1 MSSSPGGDLKGK
13 TRAPADPSDL
23 ESAPLLSPDLET
35 SPSPSSPSTIR
46 KSRFRNGRRDLDADD
61 EEDTAGLLGSEDD
74 GIIRVV
80 PASPP
85 PRNRLG
91 CASICCLFFAFLFV
105 LSLVVA
111 AVFHLWI
118 GHLISEQA
126 KHGSPDEM
134 AERGLLFVGP
144 SSVKVSPIEDGNE
157 QLRVMVEVEG
167 MAGIDARKA
176 LGWEAKEDGKWLR
189 RIENRVAR
197 WAVRKAHG
205 VNVNVEK
212 VELYRGIDVDS
223 LEPIQPLV
231 VVEGMDSLH
240 LPLSYP
246 TKADPLPK
254 MQSFNLRIP
263 VSFPS
268 PRDLV
273 DYGQA
278 VWESKEYSIDAVI
291 PQLAVSLD
299 QKNFVGNTRMGGIQ
313 KRIVGLLPDLP
324 ATPKDPMSLVDLVSY
339 SAFESPSP
347 SHPNQTVIAMAVQ
360 ALMKDPLAD
369 AVKHG
374 RIPAIAWGMPFRL
387 PVSISIP
394 LPPPEDVQSTG
405 GAPPQTEVTL
415 ARISTA
421 PFSFPLGAKTAPIA
435 VSGRVVPAGNLLKGG
450 PWTGQPPLSRALSR
464 FVARY
469 LSGKPNDV
477 LIRYD
482 PSPEP
487 PLPSDPSPDAP
498 YPPSFVSD
506 LASNYTFTFKLPGTN
521 EVPDVF
527 HNLRM
532 EDMKIKL
539 GGGGEGPEGDLL
551 ASGRVVGEVVLP
563 EAAKALEDAINAK
576 RIQPD
581 VLVYDGDLP
590 RFDLES
596 DPDNFFN
603 PEHDQLALGHHGKG
617 EIDDQA
623 DYPPN
628 PLPANAF
635 ARMKMVNSMPAETI
649 HIPANSTHN
658 ATTIV
663 SATFVDAPLFLLP
676 GRSDVLRR
684 FVGKIVF
691 SGKAKA
697 SMKGISAV
705 DLALGGF
712 GEIGLQDIPIE
723 ASFMV
728 GRSGVGSIENS

>member
-1 MSSSPGGDLKGK
+1 MSSSPGGGDAKGK
-13 TRAPADPSDL
+13 TKAPADPSDL
-23 ESAPLLSPDLET
+23 ESAPLLSPDLEA
-35 SPSPSSPSTIR
+35 SPSPAAVR
-46 KSRFRNGRRDLDADD
+46 KSRFRNDRRDLDADD
-61 EEDTAGLLGSEDD
+61 DDDPHGVLGAEEDD
-74 GIIRVV
+74 GLIRVV
-80 PASPP
+80 PAPP
-85 PRNRLG
+85 PRHRLG

-105 LSLVVA
+105 LSLVLA
-111 AVFHLWI
+111 AALHLWV

-126 KHGSPDEM
+126 KHGTPDEM

-144 SSVKVSPIEDGNE
+144 SSVKLSPVE
-157 QLRVMVEVEG
+157 QGDDDLRVIVEVEG

-176 LGWEAKEDGKWLR
+176 LGWEKKEDGKWLR
-189 RIENRVAR
+189 RIENKVAR
-197 WAVRKAHG
+197 WAVRKAQG
-205 VNVNVEK
+205 VNVNVGR
-212 VELYRGIDVDS
+212 VEVYPGVDR
-223 LEPIQPLV
+223 LESSNPLV
-231 VVEGMDSLH
+231 VVEGVDSLH

-246 TKADPLPK
+246 TKADPIPA
-254 MQSFNLRIP
+254 MQAFSLRIP
-263 VSFPS
+263 VAFPS
-268 PRDLV
+268 PRDLLEF
-273 DYGQA
+273 GQG

-291 PQLAVSLD
+291 PQLSVSLD
-299 QKNFVGNTRMGGIQ
+299 QRNFVGHITLGDIQ
-313 KRIVGLLPDLP
+313 KRLVGIVPKLP
-324 ATPKDPMSLVDLVSY
+324 APPKDPMELVDLVSY

-347 SHPNQTVIAMAVQ
+347 THPNQTVIAMDIRG
-360 ALMKDPLAD
+360 LMKDPLAD

-374 RIPAIAWGMPFRL
+374 QIPAVSWGMPFRL

-394 LPPPEDVQSTG
+394 LPPVENGLSRDEP
-405 GAPPQTEVTL
+405 TEVTL

-421 PFSFPLGAKTAPIA
+421 PFSFPLHAKSAPVA
-435 VSGRVVPAGNLLKGG
+435 VSGRVVPAGNLLKGPPG
-450 PWTGQPPLSRALSR
+450 SKPPLSRALSR

-482 PSPEP
+482 TSPEP

-498 YPPSFVSD
+498 FPPSFVSD
-506 LASNYTFTFKLPGTN
+506 LASNYTFVFKLPGTN

-563 EAAKALEDAINAK
+563 EAAKALEEAINAR

-590 RFDLES
+590 RSTSEHSFES
-596 DPDNFFN
+596 GT
-603 PEHDQLALGHHGKG
+603 EQLSFGGRHGPAG
-617 EIDDQA
+617 EVDEQA

-628 PLPANAF
+628 PFPANAF
-635 ARMKMVNSMPAETI
+635 ARMKMVESMPAETI

-676 GRSDVLRR
+676 GRGDVLRR

-705 DLALGGF
+705 ELALGGF
-712 GEIGLQDIPIE
+712 GEIGLEDIPIE

-728 GRSGVGSIENS
+728 GRSGVGSVETA

>member
-1 MSSSPGGDLKGK
+1 MSDSPGGDSKGK
-13 TRAPADPSDL
+13 TKAPADPSDL
-23 ESAPLLSPDLET
+23 ESAPLLSPDLD

-61 EEDTAGLLGSEDD
+61 EDTAGLLGSEDD
-74 GIIRVV
+74 GLIRVV
-80 PASPP
+80 PAPP
-85 PRNRLG
+85 PRNRLS
-91 CASICCLFFAFLFV
+91 CASICCLFFAFLFL

-111 AVFHLWI
+111 AVLHLWV

-126 KHGSPDEM
+126 KHGSPEEM
-134 AERGLLFVGP
+134 AERGLLLVGP
-144 SSVKVSPIEDGNE
+144 SSVKVSPVEDSNE
-157 QLRVMVEVEG
+157 QLRVIVEVEG

-176 LGWEAKEDGKWLR
+176 LGWETKEDGKWFR
-189 RIENRVAR
+189 RMENKIAR
-197 WAVRKAHG
+197 WAVHKAHG
-205 VNVNVEK
+205 VNVNVGS
-212 VELYRGIDVDS
+212 VEVYPGFDSEVDN
-223 LEPIQPLV
+223 LESTNPLV

-246 TKADPLPK
+246 TKGNPIPK
-254 MQSFNLRIP
+254 MQAFNLRIP

-273 DYGQA
+273 EFGQQ
-278 VWESKEYSIDAVI
+278 VWDSREYSVQAVI
-291 PQLAVSLD
+291 PHLSVSLD
-299 QKNFVGNTRMGGIQ
+299 KRNFVVNMAGIQ
-313 KRIVGLLPDLP
+313 KRLVGLVPDLP
-324 ATPKDPMSLVDLVSY
+324 GPPQDPMSLVDLVSY

-347 SHPNQTVIAMAVQ
+347 VHPNETVIAMDIRG
-360 ALMKDPLAD
+360 LMKDPLAD

-374 RIPAIAWGMPFRL
+374 QIPAVSWGMPFRL

-394 LPPPEDVQSTG
+394 LPTDTLRKDDP
-405 GAPPQTEVTL
+405 TEVTL

-421 PFSFPLGAKTAPIA
+421 PFSFPLHAKSAPIA
-435 VSGRVVPAGNLLKGG
+435 VSGRVVPAAGPLLNRTWDHK
-450 PWTGQPPLSRALSR
+450 PPLSRALSR

-487 PLPSDPSPDAP
+487 PLPSDPDASAP
-498 YPPSFVSD
+498 FPPSFVAD
-506 LASNYTFTFKLPGTN
+506 LASNYTFVFKLPGTN
-521 EVPDVF
+521 DVPDVF

-539 GGGGEGPEGDLL
+539 GGGEGPEGDLL

-563 EAAKALEDAINAK
+563 EAAKSLEDAINAK

-590 RFDLES
+590 RSNLDSDDSFDS
-596 DPDNFFN
+596 D
-603 PEHDQLALGHHGKG
+603 HDQFSLGRHSGG
-617 EIDDQA
+617 EVDELA

-649 HIPANSTHN
+649 HIPANATHN

-676 GRSDVLRR
+676 GRGDVLRR
-684 FVGKIVF
+684 FVAKIVF

-697 SMKGISAV
+697 SMKGLSAV
-705 DLALGGF
+705 ELALGGF
-712 GEIGLQDIPIE
+712 GEISLEDIPIE

-728 GRSGVGSIENS
+728 GRSGVGSIEDA